1 MKKTI
6 RDFDLNKKRVLIRCD
21 FNVPIKNEIITDDN
35 RIVESLPTIEYARS
49 KGAKVILF
57 SHLGKVKTEEDKGNK
72 SLRVVSVRLSELLNC
87 DVIFVPVT
95 RGRELED
102 AISNMNYGDVLLVEN
117 TRFEDLNNKAE
128 SGNNPELGKY
138 WASLGDIFIND
149 AFGTSH
155 RAHASNVGIASNLP
169 SGIGFLIEKELS
181 SLDVLK
187 TPERPYYVIL
197 GGAKISDK
205 IEIVSS
211 LVTHAD
217 KILIGGGMA
226 FTFLKAKGYE
236 IGDSICEN
244 DKIDEAKAIM
254 EKAKKQG
261 VKIVL
266 PQDTRVAKEFSN
278 EAPDKLVDSDKIPE
292 GYQGLD
298 IGPKTFMTFSNELKD
313 AKTILW
319 NGPLGVCE
327 FEKYT
332 IGTEQ
337 VAEAIA
343 QNKEAVSVVGGGD
356 SVAAI
361 KRLGLEKEFTHIS
374 TGGGASLELLEG
386 KVLPGLACLTDKEE
400 KTCEKCGNMNEN
412 KLQKEDIQK

>member
-21 FNVPIKNEIITDDN
+21 FNVPIKDGIITDDN

-57 SHLGKVKTEEDKGNK
+57 SHLGKVKTEEDKENK
-72 SLRVVSVRLSELLNC
+72 SLRVVSKRLSELLNC
-87 DVIFVPVT
+87 NVIFVPVT

-102 AISNMNYGDVLLVEN
+102 AISNMNYKDVLLVEN
-117 TRFEDLNNKAE
+117 TRFEDLNNKSE

-187 TPERPYYVIL
+187 APERPYYVIL

-226 FTFLKAKGYE
+226 YTFYKALMP
-236 IGDSICEN
+236 SH
-244 DKIDEAKAIM
+244 M
-254 EKAKKQG
+254 
-261 VKIVL
+261 
-266 PQDTRVAKEFSN
+266 PQF
-278 EAPDKLVDSDKIPE
+278 
-292 GYQGLD
+292 
-298 IGPKTFMTFSNELKD
+298 
-313 AKTILW
+313 
-319 NGPLGVCE
+319 
-327 FEKYT
+327 
-332 IGTEQ
+332 
-337 VAEAIA
+337 
-343 QNKEAVSVVGGGD
+343 
-356 SVAAI
+356 
-361 KRLGLEKEFTHIS
+361 H
-374 TGGGASLELLEG
+374 LLLH
-386 KVLPGLACLTDKEE
+386 VFQQLH
-400 KTCEKCGNMNEN
+400 
-412 KLQKEDIQK
+412 